1 MILLGHFLDNTFT
14 IISGPCSF
22 EGQDQIREH
31 LDCLETSKY
40 LRAGIFKLRT
50 NKDSFQGLRAR
61 GIEQMSALK
70 VDHNFCLVSEVV
82 SMQSL
87 EALKD
92 VVDIIQVGTRNM
104 YNYELLKELSKQ
116 SKPVILKR
124 GLSAT
129 IDEWVQAAQYINSDE
144 NQVILCERGIR
155 SFESKYRNTLDL
167 NAVSYLKQKTNYKVL
182 VDPSHGTG
190 NTFMIEDLSKAS
202 MAIGA
207 DGILVEAHFNP
218 AQALSDAHQALTLP
232 QLRGLIQN
240 LNSLAPHFNKKVVF

>member
-1 MILLGHFLDNTFT
+1 MAHFLDNTFT
-14 IISGPCSF
+14 IISGPCIF
-22 EGQDQIREH
+22 EGSKQIQEH

-50 NKDSFQGLRAR
+50 NKDSFQGLRLE
-61 GIEQMSALK
+61 GINQMSTLK
-70 VDHNFCLVSEVV
+70 SNHDFYLVSEVV
-82 SMQSL
+82 SMKSL
-87 EALKD
+87 ELLKD
-92 VVDIIQVGTRNM
+92 CVDIIQVGTRNM

-129 IDEWVQAAQYINSDE
+129 IHEWVQAAQYINSDE
-144 NQVILCERGIR
+144 KQVILCERGIR
-155 SFESKYRNTLDL
+155 SFENKYRNTLDL
-167 NAVSYLKQKTNYKVL
+167 NAVSYLKRKTNYKVL

-190 NTFMIEDLSKAS
+190 NTFMIEDLSVAAL
-202 MAIGA
+202 AIGA

-232 QLRGLIQN
+232 QLRQLIKKIHT
-240 LNSLAPHFNKKVVF
+240 LADSFNKKVIF